1 MIKGHQIERKEGVE
15 TFLARVKY
23 FQNNDIECTAHTFF
37 RLSEKQRK
45 LFKCEH
51 IKEIILHSAPLL
63 VGIQYNSNYA
73 VFYDFTQNMALKII
87 MEIMPTKIEVVT
99 FMILGKS
106 QIPKL

>member
-1 MIKGHQIERKEGVE
+1 MIKGHQIERKEEVE

-23 FQNNDIECTAHTFF
+23 FQNNDIECTGHTFF

-51 IKEIILHSAPLL
+51 IKEIILHSVPLL

-73 VFYDFTQNMALKII
+73 VFYDFKQNMALKII
-87 MEIMPTKIEVVT
+87 LEIMPTKIEIVT
-99 FMILGKS
+99 FMILDKN